1 MHKHDSP
8 TQSHVV
14 GYEHT
19 DVKLAPLVLSFGGL
33 VGLFVVAS
41 AAMMWFFNFTK
52 PKYASDANVPGWSV
66 ERKLPAHPQL
76 QANPKEEM
84 NLFKEAEK
92 PYNERIES
100 AIDAVAK
107 QGISGVPG
115 NEPASSFTSQYPG
128 SRSAAGVDN
137 GHASG
142 HAGEA
147 QHGAETHANGHSD
160 GAHSEGQQGH

>member
-1 MHKHDSP
+1 MHNQDSP
-8 TQSHVV
+8 SQRSVV

-41 AAMMWFFNFTK
+41 AGMMWFFNFTK
-52 PKYASDANVPGWSV
+52 PKYASDSNVPGWSV

-84 NLFKEAEK
+84 NLFKEAEA
-92 PYNERIES
+92 PYSKRIET
-100 AIDAVAK
+100 AIGAVAK

-115 NEPASSFTSQYPG
+115 NEAQSAFKSEYPG
-128 SRSAAGVDN
+128 SRSASGSSSEHVEESHSD
-137 GHASG
+137 SG
-142 HAGEA
+142 HDASHGE
-147 QHGAETHANGHSD
+147 GH
-160 GAHSEGQQGH
+160 

>member
-8 TQSHVV
+8 TKEYVV

-41 AAMMWFFNFTK
+41 AGMMWFFNFTK

-92 PYNERIES
+92 PYSERIES
-100 AIDAVAK
+100 AIDVVAK

-115 NEPASSFTSQYPG
+115 NKAPSAFKPAFPG
-128 SRSAAGVDN
+128 SRSVVGSSGAHKDES
-137 GHASG
+137 HSDSG
-142 HAGEA
+142 HDASHGE
-147 QHGAETHANGHSD
+147 GH
-160 GAHSEGQQGH
+160 

>member
-8 TQSHVV
+8 TQGHVV

-41 AAMMWFFNFTK
+41 AGMMWFFNFTK

-92 PYNERIES
+92 PYTERIES
-100 AIDAVAK
+100 AIDVVAK
-107 QGISGVPG
+107 QGISGVAG
-115 NEPASSFTSQYPG
+115 NEPASSFTTEYPG
-128 SRSAAGVDN
+128 SRSGNAGI
-137 GHASG
+137 SG
-142 HAGEA
+142 HGSE
-147 QHGAETHANGHSD
+147 EHSD
-160 GAHSEGQQGH
+160 AGHSEGHQGH

>member
-8 TQSHVV
+8 TQGHVV

-41 AAMMWFFNFTK
+41 AGMMWFFNFTK

-92 PYNERIES
+92 PYSERIES
-100 AIDAVAK
+100 AIDVVAK
-107 QGISGVPG
+107 QGISGVAG
-115 NEPASSFTSQYPG
+115 NEPTSSFKSEYPG
-128 SRSAAGVDN
+128 SRSAKGNAV
-137 GHASG
+137 GHGDSHGDAADHGTEHQGETAPDAAHGEG
-142 HAGEA
+142 H
-147 QHGAETHANGHSD
+147 
-160 GAHSEGQQGH
+160 QGH

>member
-1 MHKHDSP
+1 MHKHDTSTP
-8 TQSHVV
+8 GHVV

-41 AAMMWFFNFTK
+41 AGMMWFFDFTK

-92 PYNERIES
+92 PYSDRIES
-100 AIDAVAK
+100 AIGVVANK
-107 QGISGVPG
+107 GISGVAA
-115 NEPASSFTSQYPG
+115 NEPASGFTTAYPG
-128 SRSAAGVDN
+128 SRSAHNASASHGT
-137 GHASG
+137 GHESADV
-142 HAGEA
+142 
-147 QHGAETHANGHSD
+147 HSD
-160 GAHSEGQQGH
+160 EKSGLSHGEGSQGH

>member
-1 MHKHDSP
+1 MHKHDAP
-8 TQSHVV
+8 KPNHVV

-41 AAMMWFFNFTK
+41 AGMMWFFNFTK

-92 PYNERIES
+92 PYSERIES
-100 AIDAVAK
+100 AIDVVAK
-107 QGISGVPG
+107 QGISGVAG
-115 NEPASSFTSQYPG
+115 NEPESAFKAEYPG
-128 SRSAAGVDN
+128 SRSANAIPAGHGESHSEAAENGN
-137 GHASG
+137 GHHGETSSDAMRGEG
-142 HAGEA
+142 H
-147 QHGAETHANGHSD
+147 
-160 GAHSEGQQGH
+160 QGH

>member
-1 MHKHDSP
+1 MHKSDSKNAGY
-8 TQSHVV
+8 VV

-19 DVKLAPLVLSFGGL
+19 DVKMGPLVLAFGGL
-33 VGLFVVAS
+33 VGLFVTSS

-92 PYNERIES
+92 PYSERIES
-100 AIDAVAK
+100 AMDAVSK
-107 QGISGVPG
+107 QGISGVSG
-115 NEPASSFTSQYPG
+115 NEPVSSFKTEYPG
-128 SRSAAGVDN
+128 SRSATGAAASHGG
-137 GHASG
+137 GHDSADAHGEDDHSAVKSG
-142 HAGEA
+142 A
-147 QHGAETHANGHSD
+147 
-160 GAHSEGQQGH
+160 AHSEGQQGH

>member
-1 MHKHDSP
+1 MHKPDSSK
-8 TQSHVV
+8 QGYVV

-84 NLFKEAEK
+84 NLFKEAEA
-92 PYNERIES
+92 PYGKRIES
-100 AIDAVAK
+100 AIDVVAK
-107 QGISGVPG
+107 QGISGVSA
-115 NEPASSFTSQYPG
+115 NEPESGFKTQYPG
-128 SRSAAGVDN
+128 SRSGNAASSV
-137 GHASG
+137 
-142 HAGEA
+142 
-147 QHGAETHANGHSD
+147 HGTEEHSD
-160 GAHSEGQQGH
+160 AGHSEGHQGH

>member
-1 MHKHDSP
+1 MHKPESSK
-8 TQSHVV
+8 QGFVV

-84 NLFKEAEK
+84 NLFKEAEA
-92 PYNERIES
+92 PYGKRIET
-100 AIDAVAK
+100 AIDDVAK
-107 QGISGVPG
+107 QGISGVAA
-115 NEPASSFTSQYPG
+115 NEPVSEFKTQYPG
-128 SRSAAGVDN
+128 SRSGNAG
-137 GHASG
+137 ASG
-142 HAGEA
+142 HASEGHTDAGHSE
-147 QHGAETHANGHSD
+147 GHSD
-160 GAHSEGQQGH
+160 AGHSEGH

>member
-1 MHKHDSP
+1 MHKPDS
-8 TQSHVV
+8 SSRGYVV

-84 NLFKEAEK
+84 NLFKEAEA
-92 PYNERIES
+92 PYGKRIES
-100 AIDAVAK
+100 AIDVVAK
-107 QGISGVPG
+107 QGISGVSA
-115 NEPASSFTSQYPG
+115 NEPDSGFKSQYPG
-128 SRSAAGVDN
+128 SRSGNATS
-137 GHASG
+137 SG
-142 HAGEA
+142 HGTE
-147 QHGAETHANGHSD
+147 EHSD
-160 GAHSEGQQGH
+160 AGHSEGHQGN